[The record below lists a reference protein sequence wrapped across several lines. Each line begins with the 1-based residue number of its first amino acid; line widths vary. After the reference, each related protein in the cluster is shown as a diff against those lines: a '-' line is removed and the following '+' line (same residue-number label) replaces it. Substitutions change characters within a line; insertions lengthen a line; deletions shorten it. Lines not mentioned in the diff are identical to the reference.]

1 MEGGTDL
8 KYAKMVANHIGSIHT
23 EVFFT
28 PEQGV
33 EVIRDVIKATETWD
47 TTTVRASVGQYIVC
61 RHIGVNT
68 DCKVVLVGEGP
79 DEVCS
84 SYLFNWYAPSGEE
97 LDKAS
102 REYVKNIH
110 FFDSRRGDRCIS
122 FWGLEGR
129 VPFLDPEVIEA
140 YWSLPPEW
148 RRPQYKGIEK
158 WWLRKAFEGLNLLPA
173 EVLWRKKEA
182 FSDGVSSKKRS
193 WFEII
198 QEKAASIVSDDD
210 LKNSAS
216 KYPHNPPTTKEA
228 YYFREIFTEIYGA
241 DRQTILPHYWLPKW
255 DKTGALI
262 TGYVDPS
269 ARTLEVYN

>member
-1 MEGGTDL
+1 
-8 KYAKMVANHIGSIHT
+8 
-23 EVFFT
+23 
-28 PEQGV
+28 
-33 EVIRDVIKATETWD
+33 
-47 TTTVRASVGQYIVC
+47 
-61 RHIGVNT
+61 
-68 DCKVVLVGEGP
+68 VLVGEGP

-122 FWGLEGR
+122 YWGLEGR

-140 YWSLPPEW
+140 YWSLPPDW

-198 QEKAASIVSDDD
+198 QEKAASIVSEED
-210 LKNSAS
+210 LKGSAA

-241 DRQTILPHYWLPKW
+241 HRQTILPHYWLPKW

-269 ARTLEVYN
+269 ARTLDVYNEEKK